1 MKQLFTLNQLAQR
14 HSRQPLALLLALLVA
29 PAAAQT
35 LTATSG
41 TALTV
46 QSGAVLYVE
55 GGLQNASG
63 ATLTNAGTVQL
74 TGDFTNAGTLASAGK
89 LLFGGSQDQ
98 TFAPGT
104 ASVANL
110 TVANAGAV
118 GSNRVFI
125 SADLT
130 VSSLLTLSR
139 GLLRTQGSAGGQVF
153 TLALPVGGQVAGE
166 APGRYV
172 QGRLQVA
179 RPAVT
184 GASLFDFYNG
194 LTLNPNGQNLGGVT
208 VTRTAGLQLAGTSYG
223 QNLSGANKGI
233 DRVWQVVTE
242 LPLSPANPATVAL
255 SWVSDDDNGLSPSA
269 PAQLWRADQVA
280 GPWAAQGTPAS
291 PGIDPLT
298 SIRTLAGSA
307 AQLGTLTVSGTN
319 APLPVVLTSFTA
331 EPLGPDALLKWKTAS
346 ERNND
351 RFEVEVSADGQRF
364 QRIGTVAG
372 HGTTTQAHSYQLT
385 DPAIAHYAAD
395 PVYYRL
401 RQVDLDG
408 SASYSPVRAVR
419 VAGLADFA
427 AQLYPNPARGG
438 EAPGLLIRTTAPG
451 PARWELLDAL
461 GRTLASQET
470 VLPAGAT
477 TLPLAAAG
485 PLATG
490 VYLVRVQQ
498 GAQHS
503 TLKLVKE

>member
-1 MKQLFTLNQLAQR
+1 MKQLFTPGRLTQR
-14 HSRQPLALLLALLVA
+14 HLHQSLALLLALLAA

-55 GGLQNASG
+55 GGLQTATG

-74 TGDFTNAGTLASAGK
+74 TGDFTNAGTLASAGT

-104 ASVANL
+104 ASVAHL
-110 TVANAGAV
+110 TVANTGTA
-118 GSNRVFI
+118 GSNRLFV

-130 VSSLLTLSR
+130 VNNVLTLSQ
-139 GLLRTQGSAGGQVF
+139 GLLRTQGSAGGPVF

-179 RPAVT
+179 RTAVSGT
-184 GASLFDFYNG
+184 NMFDFYSG

-208 VTRTAGLQLAGTSYG
+208 VTRTAGLQQAGTSYG
-223 QNLSGANKGI
+223 QNGTNKGI

-242 LPLSPANPATVAL
+242 LPLNPANPAAVAL
-255 SWVSDDDNGLSPSA
+255 SWVSDNDNGLNPAA
-269 PAQLWRADQVA
+269 PAQLWRADQA
-280 GPWAAQGTPAS
+280 SGPWVAQGAPATPGSSA
-291 PGIDPLT
+291 G
-298 SIRTLAGSA
+298 IRTLAGSV
-307 AQLGTLTVSGTN
+307 AQLGTLTVSGVS
-319 APLPVVLTSFTA
+319 APLPVTLTSFTA
-331 EPLGPDALLKWKTAS
+331 KPLGADALLKWTTAS

-351 RFEVEVSADGQRF
+351 HFEVEASADGQQF

-372 HGTTTQAHSYQLT
+372 HGTTAQTHSYQLT
-385 DPAIAHYAAD
+385 DPAIARYAAD

-408 SASYSPVRAVR
+408 TASYSPVRAVR

-438 EAPGLLIRTTAPG
+438 EVSSLLIRTTAPG
-451 PARWELLDAL
+451 LARWELLDAL
-461 GRTLASQET
+461 GRTLARQET
-470 VLPAGAT
+470 VLAAGAT

-485 PLATG
+485 ALATG
-490 VYLVRVQQ
+490 VYVVRMQQ
-498 GAQHS
+498 GTQHS

>member
-1 MKQLFTLNQLAQR
+1 MKQLFTKALLMQCCPALLG
-14 HSRQPLALLLALLVA
+14 LALLAA

-41 TALTV
+41 AALTV

-63 ATLTNAGTVQL
+63 ATLTNTGTVQL
-74 TGDFTNAGTLASAGK
+74 TGDFTNAGTLASAGT

-104 ASVANL
+104 ASVASL
-110 TVANAGAV
+110 TVANTGAV
-118 GSNRVFI
+118 GSNRVFLP
-125 SADLT
+125 ANLT
-130 VSSLLTLSR
+130 VSSLLTLGQ
-139 GLLRTQGSAGGQVF
+139 GLLRTQGSAGGPVF
-153 TLALPVGGQVAGE
+153 TLALPAGGQVAGE
-166 APGRYV
+166 GPGSYV

-179 RPAVT
+179 RAAVS
-184 GASLFDFYNG
+184 GATAVDFTNG

-208 VTRTAGLQLAGTSYG
+208 ATRTAGLQLAGTSYG
-223 QNLSGANKGI
+223 QNPSGANKGI
-233 DRVWQVVTE
+233 DRVWQVITE
-242 LPLSPANPATVAL
+242 LPLNPANPAAVAL
-255 SWVSDDDNGLSPSA
+255 SWVSDDDNGLNPAA
-269 PAQLWRADQVA
+269 PAQLWRADQA
-280 GPWAAQGTPAS
+280 TGPWAAQGPPAS
-291 PGIDPLT
+291 PRIDPGT
-298 SIRTLAGSA
+298 YIRTLAGSA

-331 EPLGPDALLKWKTAS
+331 EPLGADALLKWTTAS

-351 RFEVEVSADGQRF
+351 HFEVEASADGQQFR
-364 QRIGTVAG
+364 RIGRVAG
-372 HGTTTQAHSYQLT
+372 HGTTAQAHSYQLT
-385 DPAIAHYAAD
+385 DPAIARYAAD

-408 SASYSPVRAVR
+408 TASYSPVRAVR

-427 AQLYPNPARGG
+427 AQLHPNPARGG

-451 PARWELLDAL
+451 PARWQLLDAL
-461 GRTLASQET
+461 GRTLASQEI
-470 VLPAGAT
+470 VLPAGTT

-498 GAQHS
+498 GAQRS